1 MSAAPE
7 IHTLDVRGQTAVEEE
22 VASSETF
29 LEPVYLNEKMVL
41 NCAAYVFKG
50 YSLESETQD
59 TDQVEGGKSRKAGFS
74 FLNKLISFG
83 IEGDSRQSSTTE
95 NRSARRYTVGGL
107 HMSLIDELHN
117 LGMLH
122 AISPESLE
130 EDLDNSVS
138 YVEMLAELRPVDFY
152 ALIDTLRIAIPI
164 VEKILTS
171 FVKPLYD
178 QHRDSQLEAQPL
190 HQSQNPSVP
199 SPKPSKKRRGNRSNQ
214 AQNKQGEQQSLDKF
228 QLALGE
234 IGNYTT
240 AVQALLEHLENDY
253 RRSKQIEMVMWSVGD
268 TPRPYGVVDLDLAD
282 YEPEELRA
290 KLSGGTYHVVGKV
303 THNVKEGQSINLIQ
317 KSVLFSAVSLLNR
330 VIEVQGETDSLRQY
344 RQGLATA
351 RPVIEHFG
359 LLEVPG
365 PALRVAAMSVCI

>member
-1 MSAAPE
+1 M
-7 IHTLDVRGQTAVEEE
+7 EEE
-22 VASSETF
+22 VAHPDTF

-50 YSLESETQD
+50 YSLESEINDTTQ
-59 TDQVEGGKSRKAGFS
+59 TGHSKVGKAGFN
-74 FLNKLISFG
+74 FLERLISLG
-83 IEGDSRQSSTTE
+83 VEAGSNQSSTTE

-117 LGMLH
+117 LRMLH
-122 AISPESLE
+122 AISPESLG

-138 YVEMLAELRPVDFY
+138 YVETLAELRPIDFY

-164 VEKILTS
+164 AEKILIS
-171 FVKPLYD
+171 IVKPLYD
-178 QHRDSQLEAQPL
+178 QHKGVTAGGATATPVPESFR
-190 HQSQNPSVP
+190 PSR
-199 SPKPSKKRRGNRSNQ
+199 KRRGDRSNQ
-214 AQNKQGEQQSLDKF
+214 AQDMQGEQQSLDKL

-234 IGNYTT
+234 TANYAT
-240 AVQALLEHLENDY
+240 ALQGLLEHLQNDY
-253 RRSKQIEMVMWSVGD
+253 RRSKQVEMVMWSVD
-268 TPRPYGVVDLDLAD
+268 NNPRPYGVVDLDLAD

-290 KLSGGTYHVVGKV
+290 KLSGGTYRVVGKV
-303 THNVKEGQSINLIQ
+303 TRNVREGQSINLLQ

-330 VIEVQGETDSLRQY
+330 VIEVQGETDALRQY
-344 RQGLATA
+344 RQGLAA
-351 RPVIEHFG
+351 VRQVLEHFG

>member
-1 MSAAPE
+1 MEVE
-7 IHTLDVRGQTAVEEE
+7 IDSPG
-22 VASSETF
+22 TF

-59 TDQVEGGKSRKAGFS
+59 VDRVEGSKSRKAGFS

-83 IEGDSRQSSTTE
+83 IEGDSKESLTTE

-178 QHRDSQLEAQPL
+178 KHREKQLEAQSL
-190 HQSQNPSVP
+190 HPSQNPSLP
-199 SPKPSKKRRGNRSNQ
+199 SSKSPKKRRGNCSSQ
-214 AQNKQGEQQSLDKF
+214 AQNKQIEQQNPDKL

-234 IGNYTT
+234 IEKYKPAFQT
-240 AVQALLEHLENDY
+240 LLEQLESDY
-253 RRSKQIEMVMWSVGD
+253 RRSRQIEMVMWSVGD
-268 TPRPYGVVDLDLAD
+268 NPRPYGVVDLDLAD

-290 KLSGGTYHVVGKV
+290 KLSGGTYHVVGKAI
-303 THNVKEGQSINLIQ
+303 HNVKKGQSINLLQ
-317 KSVLFSAVSLLNR
+317 KSVLFSAVSLMNR
-330 VIEVQGETDSLRQY
+330 VIEIQGETDSLKQY
-344 RQGLATA
+344 RQGLAAA
-351 RPVIEHFG
+351 RLLIEHFG

>member
-1 MSAAPE
+1 M
-7 IHTLDVRGQTAVEEE
+7 EEE
-22 VASSETF
+22 IASPETF

-59 TDQVEGGKSRKAGFS
+59 VDLVEGSKSRKAGFS

-83 IEGDSRQSSTTE
+83 IKGDSKESSTTE

-117 LGMLH
+117 LEMLH

-130 EDLDNSVS
+130 KDLDNSVS

-171 FVKPLYD
+171 FVKPWYD
-178 QHRDSQLEAQPL
+178 QHREAQSL
-190 HQSQNPSVP
+190 HQSQNPILP
-199 SPKPSKKRRGNRSNQ
+199 SSKSSKKRRVNRSSH
-214 AQNKQGEQQSLDKF
+214 AQNKQVEQQNPDKF

-234 IGNYTT
+234 IENYTT
-240 AVQALLEHLENDY
+240 AIQALLEHLESDY
-253 RRSKQIEMVMWSVGD
+253 RRSRQIEMVMWSVGD
-268 TPRPYGVVDLDLAD
+268 NPRPYGVVDLDLAD

-303 THNVKEGQSINLIQ
+303 THNVKKGQSVNLLQ
-317 KSVLFSAVSLLNR
+317 KSVLFSAVSLVNR

-344 RQGLATA
+344 RQGLAAA
-351 RPVIEHFG
+351 RPIIEHFG

>member
-1 MSAAPE
+1 M
-7 IHTLDVRGQTAVEEE
+7 EEE
-22 VASSETF
+22 ATSPETF

-59 TDQVEGGKSRKAGFS
+59 VDQFEGSKSRKAGFS

-83 IEGDSRQSSTTE
+83 IEGDSKESSTTE

-122 AISPESLE
+122 AICPESLE
-130 EDLDNSVS
+130 GDLDNSVS

-178 QHRDSQLEAQPL
+178 QHREAQLEAQSL
-190 HQSQNPSVP
+190 HQSQNPSLP
-199 SPKPSKKRRGNRSNQ
+199 SSKSSKKQRSNRSRQ
-214 AQNKQGEQQSLDKF
+214 SQSKQGEQQSPDKF
-228 QLALGE
+228 QLALRE
-234 IGNYTT
+234 IDNYTT
-240 AVQALLEHLENDY
+240 AVQALLEHLESDY
-253 RRSKQIEMVMWSVGD
+253 RRSRQIEMVMWSVGD
-268 TPRPYGVVDLDLAD
+268 NPRPYGVVDLDLAD

-303 THNVKEGQSINLIQ
+303 THNVKKGQSINLLQ
-317 KSVLFSAVSLLNR
+317 KSVLFSAVSLINR

-344 RQGLATA
+344 RQGLAAA
-351 RPVIEHFG
+351 RPVVEHFG

>member
-1 MSAAPE
+1 M
-7 IHTLDVRGQTAVEEE
+7 EEY
-22 VASSETF
+22 VANPGTF

-50 YSLESETQD
+50 YSLESEINGTTQ
-59 TDQVEGGKSRKAGFS
+59 TEHSRAGKAGLT
-74 FLNKLISFG
+74 FLERLISLG
-83 IEGDSRQSSTTE
+83 IEAGSKQSSTTG

-117 LGMLH
+117 RRMLH
-122 AISPESLE
+122 AISSESLE
-130 EDLDNSVS
+130 EDLDNGVS

-164 VEKILTS
+164 VGKILS
-171 FVKPLYD
+171 SIVRPLYD
-178 QHRDSQLEAQPL
+178 QHKESRPEAQEL
-190 HQSQNPSVP
+190 RQSQNPSL
-199 SPKPSKKRRGNRSNQ
+199 SGKRRGNRSNQ
-214 AQNKQGEQQSLDKF
+214 AQNKQGEQQSLDKL

-234 IGNYTT
+234 IENYAT
-240 AVQALLEHLENDY
+240 AVQELLEHLENDY
-253 RRSKQIEMVMWSVGD
+253 RRSKQIEMVMWSVD
-268 TPRPYGVVDLDLAD
+268 DNPRPYGVVELDLAD

-303 THNVKEGQSINLIQ
+303 THNVRAGQSINLLQ
-317 KSVLFSAVSLLNR
+317 KSVLFSAMSLLNR
-330 VIEVQGETDSLRQY
+330 VIEVQGETDALRQY
-344 RQGLATA
+344 RQGLPAV
-351 RPVIEHFG
+351 RQVLEHFG